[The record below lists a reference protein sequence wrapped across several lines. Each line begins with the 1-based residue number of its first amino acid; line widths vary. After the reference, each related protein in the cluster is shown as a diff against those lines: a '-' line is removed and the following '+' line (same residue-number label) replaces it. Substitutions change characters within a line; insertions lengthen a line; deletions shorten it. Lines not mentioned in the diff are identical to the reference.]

1 MTIPKVFI
9 NQSNE
14 SEEAAKEL
22 KAQAEAKVKAEA
34 GDEAKKAGPKAKAK
48 KSTAVNQ
55 ACTKQKKIEIKAATE
70 KQKTAAAPAKEAAK
84 RCTVSFPGA
93 RVVLVT
99 VALVFAAT
107 MALRSGSS
115 MPAGAAE
122 VVTIK
127 SFFNWANDQQCGLY
141 DNDDFCAVQEA
152 FETPTCSVRLPHLNP
167 RILTLVL
174 TLIPFNPVEPHLTSM
189 SRPTPCLTTRPSS
202 SDARRRSTQPQRRV
216 SSCAPQP
223 PLKHAST
230 TALISNRDTPASI
243 LVVWKE
249 G

>member
-1 MTIPKVFI
+1 MLTIPKAFI

-22 KAQAEAKVKAEA
+22 KAEAEAKVKAEA
-34 GDEAKKAGPKAKAK
+34 GNEAKKAEPKAK

-55 ACTKQKKIEIKAATE
+55 ACTKQKKIKTQAATE

-122 VVTIK
+122 VATIK
-127 SFFNWANDQQCGLY
+127 SLSNWANDQQCGLY
-141 DNDDFCAVQEA
+141 DDDDFCAVQEA
-152 FETPTCSVRLPHLNP
+152 FETSICSVRLPRH
-167 RILTLVL
+167 T
-174 TLIPFNPVEPHLTSM
+174 
-189 SRPTPCLTTRPSS
+189 
-202 SDARRRSTQPQRRV
+202 
-216 SSCAPQP
+216 
-223 PLKHAST
+223 
-230 TALISNRDTPASI
+230 
-243 LVVWKE
+243 
-249 G
+249 

>member
-22 KAQAEAKVKAEA
+22 KAKAEAKVKAEA
-34 GDEAKKAGPKAKAK
+34 GDEAEKSEPKEKKP
-48 KSTAVNQ
+48 TAVNQ
-55 ACTKQKKIEIKAATE
+55 AYTKQKNIKIKAATE

-223 PLKHAST
+223 PLKHTHAST